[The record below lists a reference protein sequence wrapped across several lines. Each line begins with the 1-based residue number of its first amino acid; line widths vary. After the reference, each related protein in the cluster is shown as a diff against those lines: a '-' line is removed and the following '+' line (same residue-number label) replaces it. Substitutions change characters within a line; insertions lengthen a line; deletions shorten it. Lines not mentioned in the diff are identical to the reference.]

1 MICFKTWSQTNFEL
15 YTKQIGI
22 GLPITEEPSQVSSP
36 KELPLQALSEPD
48 VNLSTHPAP
57 IVQPFFFQDTP
68 MYKKVRLSF
77 SNLCQPSC
85 GLLLTSPEFLIF
97 TGCPTY

>member
-57 IVQPFFFQDTP
+57 IVQPFFFSGHANVQKGSAVVQQSVSTILWPFVDVP
-68 MYKKVRLSF
+68 
-77 SNLCQPSC
+77 
-85 GLLLTSPEFLIF
+85 
-97 TGCPTY
+97 

>member
-15 YTKQIGI
+15 YTKRIGI

-57 IVQPFFFQDTP
+57 IVQPFFFRTRQCT
-68 MYKKVRLSF
+68 KRF
-77 SNLCQPSC
+77 
-85 GLLLTSPEFLIF
+85 
-97 TGCPTY
+97 GCRSAICVNHLVAFC

>member
-1 MICFKTWSQTNFEL
+1 MEFQSPDDSLPTIN
-15 YTKQIGI
+15 TKPKYSLIGI

-57 IVQPFFFQDTP
+57 IVQPFFFRTRQCT
-68 MYKKVRLSF
+68 KRF
-77 SNLCQPSC
+77 
-85 GLLLTSPEFLIF
+85 
-97 TGCPTY
+97 GCRSAICVNHLVAFC